1 MSDVSTMTVPR
12 RSWRIRD
19 AVLRLRERG
28 TTDRVYGLP
37 VPAVVCRMGI
47 ASDLQLQLRD
57 PSGSVSREHAELV
70 PIELDGGTIWKVN
83 DLKSKNGLCS
93 DGERLRACVL
103 RPGLEVRL
111 GELRLIAESMELVG
125 LLSVLRRCLG
135 WAVDRQEH
143 VDQALQSL
151 RAWAAQRTELIIVG
165 DGNLCPVVRR
175 WHNLVIG
182 AEVPFAWYE
191 PADGVTDAAA
201 VVKAAAMGTLC
212 VATKKHQAE
221 AMVVVE
227 HVHGTEYAARPQLV
241 LCTAD
246 LTSAATLKGG
256 LDRPAV
262 IQVPPLTSRVSE
274 LEDLVRDYA
283 WEIAR
288 EQRLA
293 KPELQ
298 DLEQLGMWTHQRVE
312 DKRLGDY
319 SLAEIEEDA
328 LKLGMLRTWGLRPG
342 AARLGMT
349 HSSLSSWAHH
359 RGLKPS

>member
-37 VPAVVCRMGI
+37 VPPVVGRMGI

-57 PSGSVSREHAELV
+57 PTGSVSREHAELV
-70 PIELDGGTIWKVN
+70 PIELDGGIIWKVN
-83 DLKSKNGLCS
+83 DLSKNGLCS

-103 RPGLEVRL
+103 RPGLELCL
-111 GELRLIAESMELVG
+111 GSLRLIAESMELID
-125 LLSVLRRCLG
+125 LLSFVRRCLG
-135 WAVDRQEH
+135 WGAGQQEH
-143 VDQALQSL
+143 VDEALQSL
-151 RAWAAQRTELIIVG
+151 RDWAAQRAELVIVG
-165 DGNLCPVVRR
+165 DGDLRPVVSRL
-175 WHNLVIG
+175 HNLVIG
-182 AEVPFAWYE
+182 ADVPFVWYE
-191 PADGVTDAAA
+191 PPGVTDAVA

-212 VATKKHQAE
+212 VATKDHQAE
-221 AMVVVE
+221 AMAVVKCVHEAE
-227 HVHGTEYAARPQLV
+227 HSARPQLV

-246 LTSAATLKGG
+246 STSAATFKGV
-256 LDRPAV
+256 LQKSAV
-262 IQVPPLTSRVSE
+262 IQVPPLASRASE
-274 LEDLVRDYA
+274 LEDIVREYA

-312 DKRLGDY
+312 DKRLGLGAY
-319 SLAEIEEDA
+319 SLPEIEVDA
-328 LKLGMLRTWGLRPG
+328 LNLGMLRTWGLRAG

-349 HSSLSSWAHH
+349 HSALSSWAEY
-359 RGLKPS
+359 RGLKP